1 MLVASTPHAF
11 LRGVKNRKKDRRMSA
26 VKEEERA
33 DSEEAVG
40 LIMKV
45 MMHS

>member
-1 MLVASTPHAF
+1 
-11 LRGVKNRKKDRRMSA
+11 MSA

-45 MMHS
+45 TFHSWRSTVV